1 MWRLIGLSLIQSFML
16 ISSQVFLK
24 FAMQRF
30 DRFEWSWRFFRSQL
44 TNWDLAFSGITIAAA
59 TVMWMYIIRHFEFS
73 IAYPLIS
80 ISYVWG
86 VLAAIFIFHENIP
99 PIRFVGVALIV
110 VGVICIVQK

>member
-1 MWRLIGLSLIQSFML
+1 
-16 ISSQVFLK
+16 
-24 FAMQRF
+24 
-30 DRFEWSWRFFRSQL
+30 
-44 TNWDLAFSGITIAAA
+44 
-59 TVMWMYIIRHFEFS
+59 MYIIRHFEFS